1 MDIFEMLTTILTKI
15 KTIIKDANEK
25 EMKMINI
32 ESRGWAVIT
41 TGLKKNSNT
50 YVLLSFGITL
60 FSCW

>member
-25 EMKMINI
+25 KIKMINI

-41 TGLKKNSNT
+41 IGLKKNSNT
-50 YVLLSFGITL
+50 YVLFSFGITL